1 MSASSSTPNSP
12 SQTPPAQQPAPP
24 AGQPAAQQP
33 SAQGQPTA
41 PGQQPPGAPPQ
52 QAAPKPSGPSKLQSP
67 AFLWTAA
74 VVLALLFFF
83 GLCYLISAFTSE
95 TTDDAF
101 ITGHIV
107 SIAPRISGQV
117 SAVHVL
123 DNEMVTNGELLVEID
138 PSDYASTLGQKQAA
152 ADSSQSNFKA
162 AVAGYNLMKVKVTTA
177 EADARETKA
186 DADAAAATN
195 DKTKADFE
203 RAKKLLKENTI
214 SQQEYDQYE
223 ASAKQAQADFD
234 SANAKAESDASK
246 VNEANAQL
254 EAARAEADAVESQ
267 LNESKT
273 EVDSA
278 QLNVSYTKIFA
289 PCDGL
294 VTRKQVEAG
303 DYLQTG
309 QTIFSIVPKDVWV
322 VANFK
327 ESQLKDMTPNQKAT
341 IAIDALGGREFKA
354 HVDSVQAG
362 SGAVFSLLP
371 PENAVGNY
379 VKVIQRV
386 PVKLLFDEALPA
398 DKTIGPGLSV
408 TPYVQTSSV
417 HIPKIVTAIVAILL
431 AAVVVVVFK
440 KVTSK

>member
-1 MSASSSTPNSP
+1 M
-12 SQTPPAQQPAPP
+12 
-24 AGQPAAQQP
+24 
-33 SAQGQPTA
+33 
-41 PGQQPPGAPPQ
+41 
-52 QAAPKPSGPSKLQSP
+52 
-67 AFLWTAA
+67 
-74 VVLALLFFF
+74 LALLLFF
-83 GLCYLISAFTSE
+83 GLNYLVVAYTSE

-107 SIAPRISGQV
+107 AIAPRISGQV

-123 DNEMVTNGELLVEID
+123 DNEYVTNGELLVDID

-152 ADSSQSNFKA
+152 ADSADSNAKA

-186 DADAAAATN
+186 DADASAATN
-195 DKTKADFE
+195 TKAQADLQ
-203 RAKKLLKENTI
+203 RAKELVKENTI

-254 EAARAEADAVESQ
+254 EAAKAEADAVMSQ

-289 PCDGL
+289 PCEGL
-294 VTRKQVEAG
+294 VTRKQVEVG

-309 QTIFSIVPKDVWV
+309 QTIFSIVPKEVWV

-327 ESQLKDMTPNQKAT
+327 ESQLRDMSPGQKAT

-362 SGAVFSLLP
+362 SGALFSLLP

-379 VKVIQRV
+379 VKVVQRV
-386 PVKLLFDEALPA
+386 PVKILFDEALPG

-408 TPYVQTSSV
+408 TPYVQTSTF
-417 HIPKIVTAIVAILL
+417 HLPKVVTAIVAIILTVV
-431 AAVVVVVFK
+431 AVVIFK
-440 KVTSK
+440 RVMSK